1 MLRPGSAF
9 LVLQFL
15 VPQLSAGCLHAS
27 GQGQLEE
34 MGTVQACSW
43 MTLGCCFGV
52 LCYGR
57 RPAVASNCPRCS
69 SSLLAAHQPRP
80 PALLHC
86 RRSSRRRALA
96 RVTSWSRHGSST
108 LARRRVRW
116 GRCNSSRGRRRQT
129 VNEKVLQ
136 CHPLDPVDHAML
148 HRIRS
153 WLVMQL
159 HASGAGTTRLNG
171 PACNNNQLACTCEH
185 SEPSIP
191 GQGPRCGLG
200 HLALAHGES
209 ASVLAALELIP

>member
-43 MTLGCCFGV
+43 MKLGCCFGV

-129 VNEKVLQ
+129 VNEKCCNAIHWIPLTMQ
-136 CHPLDPVDHAML
+136 CSIVSAVGWSCNSMLPVPA
-148 HRIRS
+148 
-153 WLVMQL
+153 Q
-159 HASGAGTTRLNG
+159 HASTARVVTTISSRAPVSTVSHQSLGKG
-171 PACNNNQLACTCEH
+171 PAV
-185 SEPSIP
+185 
-191 GQGPRCGLG
+191 G
-200 HLALAHGES
+200 
-209 ASVLAALELIP
+209 